1 MEEELSKIL
10 WKLSHDIAD
19 IVKTLKENG
28 KIRKVKRLWFRERI
42 TNFEYK
48 EGNIMNARFSFEYFE
63 REEWDWKDWFQI
75 IEPEIKKL
83 PTYVTAYITMF
94 NSVYENI

>member
-48 EGNIMNARFSFEYFE
+48 EGNIRNVRFHLNTSKGRNGIGKIGF
-63 REEWDWKDWFQI
+63 R
-75 IEPEIKKL
+75 
-83 PTYVTAYITMF
+83 
-94 NSVYENI
+94 